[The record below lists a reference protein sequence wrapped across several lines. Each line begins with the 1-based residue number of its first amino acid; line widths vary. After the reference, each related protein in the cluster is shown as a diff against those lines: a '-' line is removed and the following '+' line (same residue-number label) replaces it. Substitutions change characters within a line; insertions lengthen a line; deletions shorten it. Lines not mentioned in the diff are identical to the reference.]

1 MPDRYKGY
9 RMMNIII
16 VFASLLNMAKAE
28 TVWAFCFSLSVAIYA
43 YATKELLSRTEKAE
57 DYIRELAWPKEE
69 AQQ

>member
-1 MPDRYKGY
+1 MIDRYRGY

-43 YATKELLSRTEKAE
+43 YATKELLGRTEKAE